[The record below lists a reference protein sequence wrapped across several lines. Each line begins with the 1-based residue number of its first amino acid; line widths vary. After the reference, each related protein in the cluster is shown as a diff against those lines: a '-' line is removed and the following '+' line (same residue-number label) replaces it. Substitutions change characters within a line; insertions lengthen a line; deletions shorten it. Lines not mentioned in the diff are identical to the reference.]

1 MSAMSVVE
9 PSLKVL
15 ILLGGE
21 GWLSVSISIRR
32 VLERETSGNM
42 EASAHVV
49 NICAADDSPTQTVT
63 VPLSI
68 RGVLADLRSR

>member
-21 GWLSVSISIRR
+21 GWLSASISIRR
-32 VLERETSGNM
+32 VLERETSGNV
-42 EASAHVV
+42 EASLHVV

-68 RGVLADLRSR
+68 RDVLADLRSR